1 MTTGVDRSTRRVPS
15 RKRGVYRRRRAVAG
29 LVVLAAIALVLVA
42 LRGGGQ
48 TRDAA
53 GAGADEQVAE
63 LPGGG
68 RELFPARRLVSFY
81 GAPQD
86 EALGAL
92 GMGMPAEAARRLRE
106 QAEPYAT
113 EERPVLPALELIAT
127 IADAA
132 PGADG
137 LYQSRQEDGVIRDY
151 LRAARAED
159 ALLVLDIQPGR
170 STFMREVRA
179 YREFLAEPDVGLAL
193 DPEWRMGPD
202 EVPGQALG
210 SVDAAEVNEIARYLS
225 EIVEGEGLPEKL
237 LLVHQFTT
245 DMIRNRKELEAAPG
259 VALTLN
265 ADGFGDRRLKRE
277 RYERLIRLDTTDAGE
292 PDSDAEPTLR
302 FPVGF
307 KLFYDEDTD
316 LLSPAQVMRLSPP
329 PDVVVYE

>member
-1 MTTGVDRSTRRVPS
+1 M
-15 RKRGVYRRRRAVAG
+15 
-29 LVVLAAIALVLVA
+29 LVA
-42 LRGGGQ
+42 LRGGGEAN
-48 TRDAA
+48 DAA
-53 GAGADEQVAE
+53 GAGAEDEATAE

-86 EALGAL
+86 DALGTL
-92 GMGMPAEAARRLRE
+92 GVGTPAEAARRLRE

-113 EERPVLPALELIAT
+113 DERPVLPALELIAT

-137 LYQSRQEDGVIRDY
+137 LYQRRQEDGVIRDY
-151 LRAARAED
+151 LRAARAEE

-179 YREFLAEPDVGLAL
+179 YREFLEEPDVGLAL
-193 DPEWRMGPD
+193 DPEWRMGAE
-202 EVPGQALG
+202 EVPGQTLG
-210 SVDAAEVNEIARYLS
+210 SVDAAEVNEVARYLS
-225 EIVEGEGLPEKL
+225 GIVEGEGLPEKL

-245 DMIRNRKELEAAPG
+245 DMIRNRQDLEAAPG

-265 ADGFGDRRLKRE
+265 ADGFGDQRLKRE
-277 RYERLIRLDTTDAGE
+277 RYQRLVRLDSTDAGE
-292 PDSDAEPTLR
+292 RDSEAEPTLR
-302 FPVGF
+302 FPVGL
-307 KLFYDEDTD
+307 KLFYEEDSN